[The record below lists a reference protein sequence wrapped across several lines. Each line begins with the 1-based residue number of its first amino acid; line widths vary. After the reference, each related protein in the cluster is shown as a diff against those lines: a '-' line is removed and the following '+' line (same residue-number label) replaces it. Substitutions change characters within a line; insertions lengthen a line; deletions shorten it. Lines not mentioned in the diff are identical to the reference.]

1 MIMAGGIAPQ
11 ESKAKSSIVEGD
23 ADYLS
28 EQLYRFFKHHEF
40 V

>member
-1 MIMAGGIAPQ
+1 MIMSGGMGAQ
-11 ESKAKSSIVEGD
+11 AAKENESILEGD

-28 EQLYRFFKHHEF
+28 EKLFRFLKHHEF